1 MWILDSTGDVLNGRR
16 VWLRPGKRY
25 LFGRENGMFS
35 RSDDD
40 ASSNM
45 SAIVLH
51 AIPNKTVSRH
61 HMTIEVSAVKERD
74 GTRTHARTKVTV
86 TDLNSS
92 KGTTVDDQQIK
103 GQEHVLEGTEHSI
116 KIGRYPHAFRI
127 KWEPVVLSFSFS
139 SKEMRASDPLADVR
153 SRVEALDIKTIIPY
167 LVGHTTHVVQNK
179 RNTAKG
185 LQALINGKYIVQYS
199 YIDALVYATTPSNL
213 ESEDRASPPAGNE
226 PVIRPA
232 VAFAPN
238 PSRINIFEGYTFV
251 FGDPT
256 QFENLQASIN
266 NGQGKALFYEI
277 QDGQTTAAEIAQFM
291 REAAGQKGM
300 GRGRQDLGGV
310 VLVRFRSKGEYE
322 PWSIEVGNEVA
333 LMTDRRVIEQR
344 EFLDAILGNDAG
356 PLCRPLPREDGPD
369 QAASSPQPPAAETQT
384 APTPSQSQSPPTLQ
398 ENRSSTRAKAPR
410 VRSFVSKM
418 KTFDDGFDMESIPVY
433 TPEDNPAMDA
443 QAIDVIPAQTSKH
456 SKALPVVD
464 EHAQEDVVADLLPG
478 ARAMKRRRAEMNEP
492 HRSTDASRTELEA
505 APKPKRAKLD
515 VLEEVK
521 KHREEEEQHWKAEQD
536 PQPSQEVNVED
547 LKNLAIVE
555 EMDIPARNLP
565 TRGHETSDRWDD
577 GWNGRKNFKRF
588 RRKGEPRHARQRV
601 QSVIVPLEEMT
612 RRDFGIGEHHWVSSR
627 KSPEQEQPSRQE
639 DPSEVASHQDHTL
652 SPSEAYMPHPSATVL
667 ESSPEPRPLLSRHRS
682 QKRPRETR
690 DSDSD
695 EETRFRFRRKR

>member
-1 MWILDSTGDVLNGRR
+1 MPGQPSKPNCECCKSEDAQAATGAKATPGHVDTRFLFAESSISSPSPRNNLSMWILDSTGDVLNGRR

-25 LFGRENGMFS
+25 LFGREN
-35 RSDDD
+35 
-40 ASSNM
+40 
-45 SAIVLH
+45 VLH

-213 ESEDRASPPAGNE
+213 ESEESLCPLEVDYDSAWPDAAEHLPRRGTSPSSVQLWHLPRILLASTSL
-226 PVIRPA
+226 R
-232 VAFAPN
+232 
-238 PSRINIFEGYTFV
+238 
-251 FGDPT
+251 
-256 QFENLQASIN
+256 
-266 NGQGKALFYEI
+266 GKALFYEI

-310 VLVRFRSKGEYE
+310 VLVRFRSKGEKRCRSSL
-322 PWSIEVGNEVA
+322 PSVASRGWS
-333 LMTDRRVIEQR
+333 R
-344 EFLDAILGNDAG
+344 
-356 PLCRPLPREDGPD
+356 
-369 QAASSPQPPAAETQT
+369 SSRKLPQPPAAETQT